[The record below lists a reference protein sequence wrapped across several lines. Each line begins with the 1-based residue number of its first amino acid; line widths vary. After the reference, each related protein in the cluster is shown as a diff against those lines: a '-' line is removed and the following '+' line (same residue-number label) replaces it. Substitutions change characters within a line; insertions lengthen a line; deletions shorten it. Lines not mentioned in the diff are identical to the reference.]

1 MVHYACNTAL
11 TAQVFFFHRK
21 KRKKKKKRVKHKKK
35 SLKSPDEAA
44 WKRVVGEATA

>member
-21 KRKKKKKRVKHKKK
+21 KKKKEKEKGQTQKKI
-35 SLKSPDEAA
+35 P
-44 WKRVVGEATA
+44 